1 MSNIY
6 FKVTVEIFVSRSNFW
21 EDIVEFSNF
30 VLQLKNRR
38 SVNKTVCGFAMILSL
53 KRIMTF

>member
-38 SVNKTVCGFAMILSL
+38 SVNKTVCGFSMILSL
-53 KRIMTF
+53 KGIMTF

>member
-30 VLQLKNRR
+30 VLQLKNRS
-38 SVNKTVCGFAMILSL
+38 SVNKTVCGFSMILSL
-53 KRIMTF
+53 KGIMTF

>member
-6 FKVTVEIFVSRSNFW
+6 FKVTVEIFVSRLNFW

-38 SVNKTVCGFAMILSL
+38 SVNKTVCGFSMILSL
-53 KRIMTF
+53 KGIMTF

>member
-38 SVNKTVCGFAMILSL
+38 SVNKTVCGFSIILSL
-53 KRIMTF
+53 KGIMTF